1 LTIALFRAYY
11 LLVSELGDTGAGFS
25 DKGGNPLMTPDTL
38 TAMRQCPFFEELQP
52 KHMEKLMTLGTQVHF
67 EKDEIIF
74 HEEDESHLFYVILS
88 GRVVLEARH
97 GASTFQL
104 ETLYPRQEVG
114 WAAVVNR
121 KRQLQARAL
130 EPVTAMAFEVS
141 QLRDACRTNPYLGCA
156 FLERLLTLAVE
167 QLQSTRLRFVQ
178 TLGQTK

>member
-1 LTIALFRAYY
+1 
-11 LLVSELGDTGAGFS
+11 
-25 DKGGNPLMTPDTL
+25 
-38 TAMRQCPFFEELQP
+38 
-52 KHMEKLMTLGTQVHF
+52 MEKFMTLGTQVHF

-88 GRVVLEARH
+88 GRVVLEAH
-97 GASTFQL
+97 YAGSIFQL
-104 ETLYPRQEVG
+104 ETLYPRQELG
-114 WAAVVNR
+114 WPAVITR

-141 QLRDACRTNPYLGCA
+141 QLREACRSNPYFGCA
-156 FLERLLTLAVE
+156 LLERLLTLGVE